1 MKILVADRISPL
13 GVEFLQKQDGFEVI
27 EAYGLSP
34 EQVLEQARDVSAII
48 VRSDTKV
55 SKEVFEVASK
65 LKAVG
70 RAGVGVD
77 NIDVQAATEQGVI
90 VMNTPGGNTIATAEL
105 TFTHMLCGT
114 RAVVRGASGM
124 REGKWER
131 KLLKGA
137 ELRGKTLAILGLG
150 RIGAEVA
157 KRALAFEMK
166 VIAFD
171 PYLTEDRAEELDLIK
186 VELDV
191 AFADADYLTVHMPL
205 TEQTKNIVD
214 EEAFSKMKDGV
225 RVFNCARGGIIKE
238 SALVEALKSGK
249 VAAAGLD
256 VYEQEPLPED
266 HEFRNLENLILT
278 PHLGASTAEAQESVG
293 VEIAEAIAE
302 VLQGGRIRNAI
313 NMPSIDP
320 KDLESLSPYLDL
332 CQRLGSFA
340 RQAAKGSV
348 EKIHITYFGGIVDF
362 DCVPLTR
369 AVQKGWL
376 SGIAGDDGVND
387 VNAPYKIKDLG
398 IKLESTKSS
407 ASIDYNE
414 LIEVK
419 TVSSENSEHSVR
431 GTLLGKGNEPRIVEV
446 DGQAIEVRPV
456 DKLLIVRNIDK
467 PGIVGKLG
475 TILGNCSV
483 NIANMSLSR
492 AQDGE
497 WALTICELDEEP
509 PASALQGLVDDPDI
523 REARVS
529 RQG

>member
-55 SKEVFEVASK
+55 SKEVLEVASK

-214 EEAFSKMKDGV
+214 EEAFSKMKERDK
-225 RVFNCARGGIIKE
+225 CKKA
-238 SALVEALKSGK
+238 SG
-249 VAAAGLD
+249 
-256 VYEQEPLPED
+256 E
-266 HEFRNLENLILT
+266 
-278 PHLGASTAEAQESVG
+278 
-293 VEIAEAIAE
+293 
-302 VLQGGRIRNAI
+302 
-313 NMPSIDP
+313 
-320 KDLESLSPYLDL
+320 
-332 CQRLGSFA
+332 
-340 RQAAKGSV
+340 
-348 EKIHITYFGGIVDF
+348 EK
-362 DCVPLTR
+362 
-369 AVQKGWL
+369 
-376 SGIAGDDGVND
+376 
-387 VNAPYKIKDLG
+387 
-398 IKLESTKSS
+398 
-407 ASIDYNE
+407 
-414 LIEVK
+414 
-419 TVSSENSEHSVR
+419 
-431 GTLLGKGNEPRIVEV
+431 
-446 DGQAIEVRPV
+446 
-456 DKLLIVRNIDK
+456 
-467 PGIVGKLG
+467 
-475 TILGNCSV
+475 
-483 NIANMSLSR
+483 
-492 AQDGE
+492 
-497 WALTICELDEEP
+497 
-509 PASALQGLVDDPDI
+509 
-523 REARVS
+523 
-529 RQG
+529 